1 MLDKVFS
8 ARYVYRFDE
17 EMNEF
22 FKTLVHVQ
30 YDLTGICIVEY
41 FCFRNVSDS
50 SFSR

>member
-22 FKTLVHVQ
+22 FKTLIHVQ
-30 YDLTGICIVEY
+30 YDLTGTVR
-41 FCFRNVSDS
+41 FQKCF
-50 SFSR
+50 